1 MVGGGP
7 QELTAEVIETGL
19 CTNCG
24 ACQGLCPYWLS
35 NRGRTYKFFS
45 CSRESGQ
52 CYAFCPRTLTD
63 MEKLRLEFFDRN
75 DIVQEIGPFRGLY
88 ITRAADKDIR
98 ANSQHGGTVTALVE
112 LAMKEGFLDAAVMT
126 HSGGGLSPTGM
137 LVFRPGDVRQCSG
150 SSFQIPPTLAVLNEA
165 LREGKYRKI
174 GVVGT
179 PCKTLAV
186 YKMKKMFLDGNDR
199 RADSIGIVFGLFC
212 GWGIGWEGL
221 EKLVKTKICSEKLK
235 RIDIPPSKYQIME
248 LCTGDGRIEIPLDEV
263 YPIVRDSCRY
273 CIDMTAEFS
282 DLSVGGARSSA
293 GWDFDRGWNQ
303 VIVRSKKGEELL
315 KIAIKKGVLE
325 YREIEPEDLEKLRKA
340 SVNKKKNAIRKIIK
354 KTGNLNNLLY
364 LDPDDPLLQSLL
376 LEAKQEGAS

>member
-1 MVGGGP
+1 
-7 QELTAEVIETGL
+7 
-19 CTNCG
+19 
-24 ACQGLCPYWLS
+24 
-35 NRGRTYKFFS
+35 
-45 CSRESGQ
+45 
-52 CYAFCPRTLTD
+52 
-63 MEKLRLEFFDRN
+63 
-75 DIVQEIGPFRGLY
+75 
-88 ITRAADKDIR
+88 
-98 ANSQHGGTVTALVE
+98 
-112 LAMKEGFLDAAVMT
+112 
-126 HSGGGLSPTGM
+126 
-137 LVFRPGDVRQCSG
+137 
-150 SSFQIPPTLAVLNEA
+150 
-165 LREGKYRKI
+165 
-174 GVVGT
+174 
-179 PCKTLAV
+179 
-186 YKMKKMFLDGNDR
+186 
-199 RADSIGIVFGLFC
+199 
-212 GWGIGWEGL
+212 
-221 EKLVKTKICSEKLK
+221 SEKLK

-325 YREIEPEDLEKLRKA
+325 YREIEPEYLEKLRKA